1 MKSKWSLFVGL
12 AILTTGIILKF
23 VMENPV
29 VPWLIIITGVVFKI
43 YFILNKIIKTGYQ
56 PGYELLLL
64 MLGLTLFFFGMY
76 LKSSVFFIEPVYFKI
91 VGILFKVSFIIFFIR
106 KTKFSK

>member
-1 MKSKWSLFVGL
+1 MGL

-29 VPWLIIITGVVFKI
+29 LPWLLIIAGVIFKI

-56 PGYELLLL
+56 PGYEFFLLV
-64 MLGLTLFFFGMY
+64 LGLTVFFFGMY
-76 LKSSVFFIEPVYFKI
+76 LKSCVFFIEPVYFKI
-91 VGILFKVSFIIFFIR
+91 VGILFKVSFIILFIR
-106 KTKFSK
+106 KTKYSK